1 MTDIVITPASV
12 IAGADASI
20 DFGVAGA
27 TITAGQV
34 VYLETASNMLKLADN
49 NSTDIEVRT
58 PRGIALNGAA
68 TGQPIAV
75 IRSGQVAIGGT
86 LVANVAYY
94 LSDTPGG
101 ICAVADLAAGEYP
114 TLLGMAKTA
123 TSLDV
128 HIYTTGGSL

>member
-1 MTDIVITPASV
+1 MTDIVITPTSV

-34 VYLETASNMLKLADN
+34 VYLETATNKLKLADN
-49 NSTDIEVRT
+49 NATDIEVRT
-58 PRGIALNGAA
+58 ARGIALNGAA
-68 TGQPIAV
+68 NGQPLGV
-75 IRSGQVAIGGT
+75 VRSGEVTIGGT

-101 ICAVADLAAGEYP
+101 ICAVADLAPGEYP
-114 TLLGMAKTA
+114 TMLGMAKTT

-128 HIYTTGGSL
+128 HIYTTGGVL

>member
-1 MTDIVITPASV
+1 MTDIVVTPATV
-12 IAGADASI
+12 VAGADASI
-20 DFGVAGA
+20 DFGVAGQA
-27 TITAGQV
+27 ITAGQV
-34 VYLETASNMLKLADN
+34 VYLETATNKLKLADN
-49 NSTDIEVRT
+49 NSTDLEVRT

-68 TGQPIAV
+68 NDQPIAV
-75 IRSGQVAIGGT
+75 IRSGQVTIGT

-114 TLLGMAKTA
+114 TLLGMAKTT

-128 HIYTTGGSL
+128 HIYTTGGAL

>member
-20 DFGVAGA
+20 DFGVAGQ

-34 VYLETASNMLKLADN
+34 VYLETATNMLKLADN
-49 NSTDIEVRT
+49 NNADIEVRT
-58 PRGIALNGAA
+58 ARGIALNGAA
-68 TGQPIAV
+68 AGQPIAV
-75 IRSGQVAIGGT
+75 CRSGQVTIGGT
-86 LVANVAYY
+86 LLPNVAYY

-101 ICAVADLAAGEYP
+101 ICEVADLAGGEYP
-114 TLLGMAKTA
+114 TLLGMAKSA